1 MNKKTLNILMLL
13 AVCVI
18 TVTSCK
24 KDSKG
29 VSFMTTYAD
38 IILKRTST
46 IDWQLGTPFV
56 DPGFTAN
63 EGETDLTQSVT
74 VKSNV
79 DVSKPGVYSVS
90 YTVSNSDGYPSTV
103 TRTVVVC
110 ETSAPLNGF
119 YQSSIIRNG
128 SAKRGPFSQLVYG
141 IGNNRYHVQDLL
153 GGWYD
158 IGSGYGPLYAGA
170 AIVEL
175 KNNNTFELIS
185 SEALGFSDGSAPI
198 FTTPATYTPQTKT
211 IAFTSMMADTPAYLF
226 AVTMVNSGSIN
237 R

>member
-1 MNKKTLNILMLL
+1 MNKKIRNILILL
-13 AVCVI
+13 AVCV
-18 TVTSCK
+18 TVVTSCK

-29 VSFMTTYAD
+29 VSFVTTYAD
-38 IILKRTST
+38 IVLKSTST
-46 IDWQLGTPFV
+46 IAWQIGQPFV

-63 EGETDLTQSVT
+63 EGGTDLTNSVT
-74 VKSNV
+74 IKSNV

-103 TRTVVVC
+103 ARTVVVC

-128 SAKRGPFSQLVYG
+128 STKRGPFTQLIYG

-170 AIVEL
+170 AVVEL

-185 SEALGFSDGSAPI
+185 SEALGFSEGSAPI

-211 IAFTSMMADTPAYLF
+211 IAFTSMMADTPTYLF

-237 R
+237 Q